1 MERMKDPLT
10 LPGTATIGSIAASKD
25 KDFSQRLAEARR
37 RVEEIKRERLA
48 LQEGRMADPRAEH
61 YVKFEVNG
69 LVQYRLYPAGTYYCL
84 RCKDLEKIYYREKG
98 QIRARPCSCVQ
109 ERKQLGRQQSWEHKL
124 NSARLRRK
132 FRKRTFANFQVS
144 PGTRIAY
151 EAARDYAENFAT
163 YLRCGKSLIFLGDV
177 GRGKTHL
184 AAAIL
189 QEVLRQGFNGIFVVV
204 IELLNEIRD
213 TYERSDKTEGDLLQL
228 VKEVDLL
235 VLDDLAAAERFT
247 EWEKAKLYE
256 IINARYED
264 EKPIIITTNRTISWI
279 EDRLGK
285 KVVDRLLEMCGDV
298 LPLDGEN
305 YREKI
310 AEEMRMGRN
319 VEVLHGEGAG

>member
-1 MERMKDPLT
+1 MT
-10 LPGTATIGSIAASKD
+10 LPGIATIASIAASKD
-25 KDFSQRLAEARR
+25 KDFSQRLAEARQ

-69 LVQYRLYPAGTYYCL
+69 LVQYRLYPAGTYYCP
-84 RCKDLEKIYYREKG
+84 RCKDLEKIYYREDG

-109 ERKQLGRQQSWEHKL
+109 ERQQLGRQQGWEQKL
-124 NSARLRRK
+124 CSARLRKK

-151 EAARDYAENFAT
+151 EAARDYVENFAT
-163 YLRCGKSLIFLGDV
+163 YRRTGKSLIFLGDV

-189 QEVLRQGFNGIFVVV
+189 QEVLRQGFDGIFVVV

-213 TYERSDKTEGDLLQL
+213 TYERSDKTEGDLLQV

-285 KVVDRLLEMCGDV
+285 KVVDRLLEMCGDI

-319 VEVLHGEGAG
+319 VEMLHAEGTG

>member
-1 MERMKDPLT
+1 M
-10 LPGTATIGSIAASKD
+10 
-25 KDFSQRLAEARR
+25 
-37 RVEEIKRERLA
+37 
-48 LQEGRMADPRAEH
+48 
-61 YVKFEVNG
+61 
-69 LVQYRLYPAGTYYCL
+69 
-84 RCKDLEKIYYREKG
+84 
-98 QIRARPCSCVQ
+98 
-109 ERKQLGRQQSWEHKL
+109 
-124 NSARLRRK
+124 
-132 FRKRTFANFQVS
+132 
-144 PGTRIAY
+144 
-151 EAARDYAENFAT
+151 
-163 YLRCGKSLIFLGDV
+163 
-177 GRGKTHL
+177 
-184 AAAIL
+184 
-189 QEVLRQGFNGIFVVV
+189 VV

-305 YREKI
+305 YREKDCRRD
-310 AEEMRMGRN
+310 A
-319 VEVLHGEGAG
+319 HGPQCGSAPWEGAG

>member
-1 MERMKDPLT
+1 MT
-10 LPGTATIGSIAASKD
+10 LPGIATIASIAASKD
-25 KDFSQRLAEARR
+25 KDFSQRLAEARQ

-69 LVQYRLYPAGTYYCL
+69 LVQYRLYPAGTYYCP
-84 RCKDLEKIYYREKG
+84 RCKDLEKIYYREDG

-109 ERKQLGRQQSWEHKL
+109 ERQQLGRQQGWEQKMC
-124 NSARLRRK
+124 SARLRKK

-151 EAARDYAENFAT
+151 EAARDYVENFAT
-163 YLRCGKSLIFLGDV
+163 YRRTGKSLIFLGDV

-189 QEVLRQGFNGIFVVV
+189 QEVLRQGFDGIFVVV

-213 TYERSDKTEGDLLQL
+213 TYERSDKTEGDLLQV

-285 KVVDRLLEMCGDV
+285 KVVDRLLEMCGDI

-319 VEVLHGEGAG
+319 VEMLHAEGTG

>member
-48 LQEGRMADPRAEH
+48 LQEGRISDSREEH